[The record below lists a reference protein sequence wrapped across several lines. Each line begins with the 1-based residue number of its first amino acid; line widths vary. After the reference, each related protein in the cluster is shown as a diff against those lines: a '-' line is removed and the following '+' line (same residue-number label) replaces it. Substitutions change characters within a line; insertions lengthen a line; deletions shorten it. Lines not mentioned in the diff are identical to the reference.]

1 MYITFSINLPRP
13 FSFIRIYKHIK
24 KSLKKHFS
32 SYSSLQTL
40 PLQKKNKRRRS
51 KSKAERKRE
60 RKKKERK
67 KKENAS
73 RRGIYGVNIS
83 KTRAEEGAEGAR
95 EREAKKIEAAERS
108 LGGEWWR
115 VDGGNGSL
123 GIALSISGPLCNP
136 PLLTPAPTLGN
147 RRLHSIPFHPFSTA
161 ENHPRNSPFLL
172 PPPPPSAAREGRGGR
187 EGVPLARK
195 LYPHSRRRAARLSL
209 SLARSPLAARYLS
222 LCRSVLDVYA

>member
-1 MYITFSINLPRP
+1 MELTF
-13 FSFIRIYKHIK
+13 
-24 KSLKKHFS
+24 LK
-32 SYSSLQTL
+32 LAQ
-40 PLQKKNKRRRS
+40 
-51 KSKAERKRE
+51 
-60 RKKKERK
+60 
-67 KKENAS
+67 
-73 RRGIYGVNIS
+73 RRGGGGGGS
-83 KTRAEEGAEGAR
+83 ER

-108 LGGEWWR
+108 LGGWWR

-136 PLLTPAPTLGN
+136 PLLTPVPTLGN

-209 SLARSPLAARYLS
+209 SLARSPLAISLS
-222 LCRSVLDVYA
+222 VAPCSMYMHDTYVYMYICMYAWACVQVWKLRLFSFRNFSLPIFTFSPSPLFLPLRSL

>member
-1 MYITFSINLPRP
+1 MELTF
-13 FSFIRIYKHIK
+13 
-24 KSLKKHFS
+24 LK
-32 SYSSLQTL
+32 LAQ
-40 PLQKKNKRRRS
+40 
-51 KSKAERKRE
+51 
-60 RKKKERK
+60 
-67 KKENAS
+67 
-73 RRGIYGVNIS
+73 RRGGGGGGS
-83 KTRAEEGAEGAR
+83 ER

-108 LGGEWWR
+108 LGGWWR

-123 GIALSISGPLCNP
+123 GIALSISGPLCNPP

>member
-51 KSKAERKRE
+51 KSKAEKKRE
-60 RKKKERK
+60 KKKK
-67 KKENAS
+67 KKKTPHDVAFMELTFLKLAQ
-73 RRGIYGVNIS
+73 RRGGGGGGS
-83 KTRAEEGAEGAR
+83 ER

-108 LGGEWWR
+108 LGGWWR

-136 PLLTPAPTLGN
+136 PPA
-147 RRLHSIPFHPFSTA
+147 HPCP
-161 ENHPRNSPFLL
+161 N
-172 PPPPPSAAREGRGGR
+172 ARQ
-187 EGVPLARK
+187 P
-195 LYPHSRRRAARLSL
+195 
-209 SLARSPLAARYLS
+209 
-222 LCRSVLDVYA
+222 